1 MAIYNTS
8 NGNSPAGL
16 KVGDYS
22 VTSNGQVYQVLDS
35 SKYKNMSSDQ
45 LKSHGVSYNPA
56 TGYYS
61 KQVTGKAANS
71 IKNQFTASQV
81 ADSARY
87 QNKDTLNQWKDAYI
101 QSQLAGLQQN
111 FNTNKANLLKTYN
124 KNYSDLYGQ
133 IGSAENA
140 NKKNI
145 QDLYDQTYLNNAMA
159 IQQAANRG
167 ITSAAQGV
175 AMGTSGLMSASKQ
188 AAQLTA
194 DKDQLVHNIQLKLND
209 LTANY
214 NIDKDMLDANFNANK
229 LATMSTADLQWL
241 QQALDIDNQN
251 NTTWN
256 NFYNNELQNQYN
268 TAEREAEQAYKTAE
282 ADNDVERQKALL
294 AWQYENDPSYK
305 AYSRSGGGYGGYGG
319 YSYGGYGGYGGGS
332 RYTKHGKSNSYGSS
346 NVSEGAADWYTTIA
360 NSGAYTSGQL
370 ETIWSMLE
378 GGATIAQAAAWLNK
392 QIGKS
397 ETYGPSVP
405 KTNNSANKISSSKL
419 IVPNS
424 KYKKADSSNYTG
436 LAGLMMNGTTGKK
449 KKNTSTSKNSSKKSS
464 NKFTLS
470 DALGN
475 LKKIL

>member
-8 NGNSPAGL
+8 NGNSPTGL
-16 KVGDYS
+16 KAGDYS

-45 LKSHGVSYNPA
+45 LKSHGVNYNPA

-87 QNKDTLNQWKDAYI
+87 QSKDTLNQWKDAYI

-145 QDLYDQTYLNNAMA
+145 QDLYDQTYFNNAMA

-167 ITSAAQGV
+167 MTSAAQGV

-214 NIDKDMLDANFNANK
+214 NIDKDTLDANFNANK
-229 LATMSTADLQWL
+229 LAAMSTADLQWL
-241 QQALDIDNQN
+241 QQALDIDSQN

-282 ADNDVERQKALL
+282 ADKDVERQKALL

-305 AYSRSGGGYGGYGG
+305 AYSRSGGGYGGY
-319 YSYGGYGGYGGGS
+319 SYGGYGGYSGGNG
-332 RYTKHGKSNSYGSS
+332 YTKYSKSNSYGSS
-346 NVSEGAADWYTTIA
+346 NVSEEEAAWFDAIQNNGQYTDE
-360 NSGAYTSGQL
+360 QL
-370 ETIWSMLE
+370 EQAWSMLE
-378 GGATIAQAAAWLNK
+378 DGDGTSKVGAYLLGLRGITSKKPTTTSSMDMYLKSNGKLTHVSSDKTISANQPYKIAAATKVGTLN
-392 QIGKS
+392 
-397 ETYGPSVP
+397 PS
-405 KTNNSANKISSSKL
+405 
-419 IVPNS
+419 
-424 KYKKADSSNYTG
+424 YKN
-436 LAGLMMNGTTGKK
+436 KK
-449 KKNTSTSKNSSKKSS
+449 KTSSKKTTAK
-464 NKFTLS
+464 NNNKKFTLS
-470 DALGN
+470 DALSN
-475 LKKIL
+475 FKNVW

>member
-8 NGNSPAGL
+8 NGNSPTGL
-16 KVGDYS
+16 KAGDYS

-35 SKYKNMSSDQ
+35 NKYKNMSSDQ

-61 KQVTGKAANS
+61 KQITGKAANS

-167 ITSAAQGV
+167 MTSAAQGV

-241 QQALDIDNQN
+241 QQALDIDSQN

-282 ADNDVERQKALL
+282 ADKDVERQKALL

-332 RYTKHGKSNSYGSS
+332 RYTKHGKSNSYGSY
-346 NVSEGAADWYTTIA
+346 NV
-360 NSGAYTSGQL
+360 
-370 ETIWSMLE
+370 
-378 GGATIAQAAAWLNK
+378 
-392 QIGKS
+392 
-397 ETYGPSVP
+397 
-405 KTNNSANKISSSKL
+405 
-419 IVPNS
+419 
-424 KYKKADSSNYTG
+424 
-436 LAGLMMNGTTGKK
+436 
-449 KKNTSTSKNSSKKSS
+449 
-464 NKFTLS
+464 
-470 DALGN
+470 
-475 LKKIL
+475 